1 MGMAF
6 KNNTFGTTGAE
17 MGFRSSAI
25 ENPDP
30 SANLKFEEVPSGI
43 AAISEVPVH
52 GRLQAVGCALRL
64 LRDRCNVPNPSE
76 PGCYGRGQLGFTAKS
91 IRIRRH

>member
-43 AAISEVPVH
+43 AAISEVPVR
-52 GRLQAVGCALRL
+52 GRLQWVALCGFCKIVVTCRTLVSRAAMAVASWDSL
-64 LRDRCNVPNPSE
+64 PS
-76 PGCYGRGQLGFTAKS
+76 A
-91 IRIRRH
+91 